1 MLLAI
6 LQKKLVNVAMRAAE
20 AFYNIL
26 KYLYY
31 KNILEYGQIARNG
44 TESVI
49 PNIEGRST
57 I

>member
-1 MLLAI
+1 
-6 LQKKLVNVAMRAAE
+6 MRTTE
-20 AFYNIL
+20 AFYNISM
-26 KYLYY
+26 YLDN

-57 I
+57 IYSWW